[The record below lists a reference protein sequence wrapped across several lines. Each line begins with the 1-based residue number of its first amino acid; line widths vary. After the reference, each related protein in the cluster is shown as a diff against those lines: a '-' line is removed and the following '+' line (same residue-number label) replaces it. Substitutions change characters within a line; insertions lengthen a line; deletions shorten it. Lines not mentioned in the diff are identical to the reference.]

1 MATVL
6 TETENEL
13 IELYTE
19 KAFQAYQS
27 GKLSEAARCAQRIL
41 DFDPED
47 ANALFLK
54 GATIGRASKPSQLY
68 IEQAFAIWKPLVNR
82 LEGEDKTLMIDA
94 ISHAFAMMTETPVM
108 LGFRFWSSYYSLGT
122 IQTLRDVL
130 QELLR
135 LSGALVAEPRD
146 AWIPPLFRANYVT
159 WVYDVVGAD
168 LAVPTSCEE
177 AILDAFYD
185 MAHALYELAKR
196 MPPEVP
202 GAPLLRRRTLQALA
216 NFEERNH
223 RDGHPERRAYLL
235 QEQSLLA

>member
-13 IELYTE
+13 IELHTE

-54 GATIGRASKPSQLY
+54 GATIGRASKPGQLY
-68 IEQAFAIWKPLVNR
+68 IEQ
-82 LEGEDKTLMIDA
+82 
-94 ISHAFAMMTETPVM
+94 AFAMMTETPVM

-130 QELLR
+130 QALLR

>member
-13 IELYTE
+13 IELYIE

-54 GATIGRASKPSQLY
+54 GATIGRASKPGKLY
-68 IEQAFAIWKPLVNR
+68 IEQAFGIWKPLVNR
-82 LEGEDKTLMIDA
+82 LTGDDKALMVNA

-108 LGFRFWSSYYSLGT
+108 LGFRFWSSYHSLET
-122 IQTLRDVL
+122 ICSLRDVL

-135 LSGALVAEPRD
+135 LSDALIAAPED
-146 AWIPPLFRANYVT
+146 AWITPLFRANYVT

-168 LAVPTSCEE
+168 LAVPTGCDES
-177 AILDAFYD
+177 ILDAFYD

-196 MPPEVP
+196 MPLEVS

-223 RDGHPERRAYLL
+223 RESHPERRAYLI
-235 QEQSLLA
+235 QEQKNLS

>member
-54 GATIGRASKPSQLY
+54 GATIGRASKPGQLY

-122 IQTLRDVL
+122 IQTPAGCAPGAAPAERRPGGRAPGRLDSSPFPGELRDLGVRCGGGRSGCSNQL
-130 QELLR
+130 RGSHSGRLLR
-135 LSGALVAEPRD
+135 YGPR
-146 AWIPPLFRANYVT
+146 PV
-159 WVYDVVGAD
+159 
-168 LAVPTSCEE
+168 
-177 AILDAFYD
+177 
-185 MAHALYELAKR
+185 
-196 MPPEVP
+196 
-202 GAPLLRRRTLQALA
+202 
-216 NFEERNH
+216 
-223 RDGHPERRAYLL
+223 
-235 QEQSLLA
+235 